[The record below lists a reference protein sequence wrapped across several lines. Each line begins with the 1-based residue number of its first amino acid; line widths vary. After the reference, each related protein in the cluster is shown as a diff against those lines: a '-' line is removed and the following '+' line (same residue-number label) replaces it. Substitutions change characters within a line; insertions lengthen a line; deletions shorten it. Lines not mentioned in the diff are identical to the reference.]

1 MLLFNP
7 FGRVAVQVPSA
18 PTGTFSTS
26 VLSPD
31 LMVTVAPGVPVPEMV
46 LSVELTPAPGILFAV
61 AGIVGVTT
69 GAAGAVVSFAG
80 VTRYAEATLSVDL
93 SG

>member
-31 LMVTVAPGVPVPEMV
+31 LIVTVAPGVPVPEMV

-69 GAAGAVVSFAG
+69 GAAGRSLKTESFG
-80 VTRYAEATLSVDL
+80 SSSVL
-93 SG
+93 PSL